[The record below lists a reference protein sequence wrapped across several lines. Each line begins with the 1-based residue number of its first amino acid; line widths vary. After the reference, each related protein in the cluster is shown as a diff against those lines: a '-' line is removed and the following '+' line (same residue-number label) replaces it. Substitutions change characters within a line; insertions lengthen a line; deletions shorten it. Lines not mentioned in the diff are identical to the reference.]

1 MKEYNLKGAVTSLWW
16 FPLVTGPIGIGLG
29 IWVLAAPVASITTF
43 AIAFAI
49 CIAIAGVLNTILAF
63 CTMGFPN
70 WGWTLAYGLLELI
83 CAIWLFSL
91 PHATL
96 ATAFII
102 IVGIWILVSAIN
114 GIAESAM
121 LSRYNGF
128 WTVLMVLLL
137 LATIFFAILFLT
149 NPVFGGVAV
158 WLYLG
163 ISILAFGLYRI
174 IIAFVLKRATRY
186 LA

>member
-16 FPLVTGPIGIGLG
+16 FPLVTGLIGIGLG

-70 WGWTLAYGLLELI
+70 WAWTLAYGLLELI

-91 PHATL
+91 PNATL

-137 LATIFFAILFLT
+137 LATIFFVILFLT
-149 NPVFGGVAV
+149 NPLFGGVAV

-174 IIAFVLKRATRY
+174 IIAFVLKRASRY

>member
-16 FPLVTGPIGIGLG
+16 FPLVTGLIGIGLG

-49 CIAIAGVLNTILAF
+49 CIAIAGVLNTIL
-63 CTMGFPN
+63 
-70 WGWTLAYGLLELI
+70 TLAYGLLELI

-158 WLYLG
+158 WLFLG

-174 IIAFVLKRATRY
+174 IIAFVLKRASRY